1 MNKYAGIIA
10 GSILASGLSAAHA
23 EDVTAARPI
32 RAGAIVSASDIATP
46 NEREAMRRAARMIGM
61 EAARTLYKGQSIDAE
76 DLRQPTL
83 IKRNAIVQMEFTK
96 GPMTILA
103 EGRALDKGGMGE
115 RIRVMNLL
123 SKRVVTATVFG
134 ADLVKA
140 KP

>member
-1 MNKYAGIIA
+1 MKKYAGIIA
-10 GSILASGLSAAHA
+10 GSILASGFSAAYA
-23 EDVTAARPI
+23 EDVTAARHI
-32 RAGAIVSASDIATP
+32 RAGAIVVASDIVTP
-46 NEREAMRRAARMIGM
+46 KEHETMRRAADMIGM
-61 EAARTLYKGQSIDAE
+61 EATRTLYKGQPIDE
-76 DLRQPTL
+76 DDLRPPTL
-83 IKRNAIVQMEFTK
+83 VKRNAIVQMEFTK
-96 GPMTILA
+96 GPMTIMA